1 MKQKFISIKKIV
13 MPVMQALILVSSLT
27 GCAVKQADFAE
38 LMNEADNLNV
48 ELAIGQLDE
57 TSKNVTVYMPSFGIN
72 NLKNQDDNAAATQFK
87 DAFGKLKPATTL
99 MGVMTGNN
107 GDTRYFM
114 VPGTAASNQS
124 SSEFVAAN
132 QAAEQ
137 LYTHISPDVF
147 KKTPDLEGAVKAAIA
162 SSIYYNTWSS
172 TFVEDSSEQ
181 NSVASGYVETSI
193 NKVNMLTGVFNTV
206 FGSDNIPGD
215 DSLYGEATADMIAE
229 FESRLSGAAE
239 SARQTGTKQ
248 GEALAN
254 SIDAFLD
261 SSDAENSIRKLMY
274 IERFTDVD
282 YVSGNPDI
290 ESNEDIATAESGAS
304 ANQINSAQVLFEN
317 ATKIDALEV
326 IYNIVREYDSD
337 FSTDLADKDYE
348 DIAVADVTNTEF
360 KDLDGSDLTV
370 KGVDEL
376 YDTAVTKADG
386 QKVETSRSKESVA
399 REYQGV
405 MNNNDKNNG
414 VLTAGQWEMYN
425 DAATNTSI
433 LTNLNSKTTKDL
445 SLVSDMQVTD
455 LYLMLLG
462 ASHNIDNGYN
472 TGLETAVINTG
483 VTDTGNSE
491 DVEYNFAFD
500 VHVENYKY
508 ANDVTDEDLRNN
520 QDTRYAM
527 YEEIYL
533 SGYDPDDARSDQEAG
548 CTNEFLAGFLD
559 YVQVRNTTGFN
570 SETETTDENVD
581 KNSPEYIKKAYN
593 QEGQTISDWMKS
605 QGVYT
610 DQDGVIRWPNGSP
623 VTFDD
628 PDDLPEGFT
637 FEASPEDNKN
647 VMTEEERQAT
657 QDANDGKDP
666 ELNAVIDQ
674 LYKEGYFN

>member
-254 SIDAFLD
+254 NIDAFLD

-274 IERFTDVD
+274 MERFTDVD

-304 ANQINSAQVLFEN
+304 ANQVNSAQVLFEN

-326 IYNIVREYDSD
+326 IYNVVREYDSD
-337 FSTDLADKDYE
+337 FNTDLADKAYE
-348 DIAVADVTNTEF
+348 DIAVADITNTEF

-376 YDTAVTKADG
+376 YDTAATKADG

-472 TGLETAVINTG
+472 TGLETTVINTG

-491 DVEYNFAFD
+491 AAGEDEGIQYEFDLYVET
-500 VHVENYKY
+500 YKY
-508 ANDVTDEDLRNN
+508 DNSLTDEQLNDEATKAALFKWIY
-520 QDTRYAM
+520 DCGYSAGKAD
-527 YEEIYL
+527 EEKV
-533 SGYDPDDARSDQEAG
+533 DG
-548 CTNEFLAGFLD
+548 CTNALL
-559 YVQVRNTTGFN
+559 
-570 SETETTDENVD
+570 
-581 KNSPEYIKKAYN
+581 PEYV
-593 QEGQTISDWMKS
+593 EWCST
-605 QGVYT
+605 
-610 DQDGVIRWPNGSP
+610 
-623 VTFDD
+623 
-628 PDDLPEGFT
+628 
-637 FEASPEDNKN
+637 
-647 VMTEEERQAT
+647 
-657 QDANDGKDP
+657 DANEYIVEDTTQNTEGLSQELIDKGLHYNEEGLLVDANGNYSMEGDDGLYEHSDNGITDP
-666 ELNAVIDQ
+666 NHPASNEKTYETSLEVHERLNGQLAQETHDRMAAV
-674 LYKEGYFN
+674 LGRG

>member
-181 NSVASGYVETSI
+181 NSVASGYVENSI

-274 IERFTDVD
+274 MERFTDVD

-304 ANQINSAQVLFEN
+304 ANQVNSAQVLFEN

-337 FSTDLADKDYE
+337 FNTDLADKAYE
-348 DIAVADVTNTEF
+348 DIAIANVTNTEF

-376 YDTAVTKADG
+376 YDTAVTKTDG
-386 QKVETSRSKESVA
+386 QKVETSRSKESLA

-472 TGLETAVINTG
+472 TGLETTVINTG
-483 VTDTGNSE
+483 VTDAGDTDDGIG
-491 DVEYNFAFD
+491 YNYMFNVYVATYEE
-500 VHVENYKY
+500 ENGI
-508 ANDVTDEDLRNN
+508 TDEDLRNN

-527 YEEIYL
+527 YEWIYL
-533 SGYDPDDARSDQEAG
+533 SGYTHWDAEEEQEEG
-548 CTNEFLAGFLD
+548 CTHEFIAD
-559 YVQVRNTTGFN
+559 YIQYGYDRNTGKLDTTSNKSTDTSGKVEVSPGVYN
-570 SETETTDENVD
+570 DGTVRQLEIGEWDTLTQDEKQAYLDASDKASGAVGSLDELDGVTAEETKDFMDETWNVD
-581 KNSPEYIKKAYN
+581 NPYIKD
-593 QEGQTISDWMKS
+593 IIDS
-605 QGVYT
+605 GV
-610 DQDGVIRWPNGSP
+610 
-623 VTFDD
+623 
-628 PDDLPEGFT
+628 L
-637 FEASPEDNKN
+637 DN
-647 VMTEEERQAT
+647 
-657 QDANDGKDP
+657 
-666 ELNAVIDQ
+666 
-674 LYKEGYFN
+674 

>member
-114 VPGTAASNQS
+114 VPGTAASNQN

-229 FESRLSGAAE
+229 FESRLYGAAE

-274 IERFTDVD
+274 MERFTDVD

-326 IYNIVREYDSD
+326 IYNVVREYDSD
-337 FSTDLADKDYE
+337 FNTDLADKAYE
-348 DIAVADVTNTEF
+348 DIAIADITNTEF

-472 TGLETAVINTG
+472 TGLETTVINTG
-483 VTDTGNSE
+483 VTDTGDSE
-491 DVEYNFAFD
+491 AAGDDEGLQYEFDLYVET
-500 VHVENYKY
+500 YKY
-508 ANDVTDEDLRNN
+508 DNSLTDEQLNDEATKAALFKWIY
-520 QDTRYAM
+520 DCGYSAGKAD
-527 YEEIYL
+527 EEKA
-533 SGYDPDDARSDQEAG
+533 DG
-548 CTNEFLAGFLD
+548 CTNALL
-559 YVQVRNTTGFN
+559 
-570 SETETTDENVD
+570 
-581 KNSPEYIKKAYN
+581 PEYVEWCSTDANEYIVEDTTQSDTVQN
-593 QEGQTISDWMKS
+593 TDGLSQELIDKGLHYDEEGLLVDANGNYSMDNDDDLYEGS
-605 QGVYT
+605 Q
-610 DQDGVIRWPNGSP
+610 NGI
-623 VTFDD
+623 TG
-628 PDDLPEGFT
+628 PDDIMSNESAHENG
-637 FEASPEDNKN
+637 
-647 VMTEEERQAT
+647 QAVNEMLGG
-657 QDANDGKDP
+657 QLAQEKH
-666 ELNAVIDQ
+666 DQ
-674 LYKEGYFN
+674 MAAILGRG

>member
-1 MKQKFISIKKIV
+1 
-13 MPVMQALILVSSLT
+13 MQALILVSSLT

-99 MGVMTGNN
+99 MGVMAGNN

-215 DSLYGEATADMIAE
+215 NSLYGEATTDMIAE

-274 IERFTDVD
+274 MERFTDVD

-326 IYNIVREYDSD
+326 IYNVVREYDSD
-337 FSTDLADKDYE
+337 FNTDLTDKDYE

-376 YDTAVTKADG
+376 YATAVTKADG
-386 QKVETSRSKESVA
+386 QRVETSRSKGSVA

-433 LTNLNSKTTKDL
+433 LTNLYSKTTKDL
-445 SLVSDMQVTD
+445 SLISDMQVTD

-462 ASHNIDNGYN
+462 ASHNIDNGYS
-472 TGLETAVINTG
+472 TGLETTVINTG
-483 VTDTGNSE
+483 VTDTGDSE
-491 DVEYNFAFD
+491 VAGEDEGLQYEFDLYVET
-500 VHVENYKY
+500 YKY
-508 ANDVTDEDLRNN
+508 DNSLTDEQLNDE
-520 QDTRYAM
+520 DTKAALFKWIYDCGYSAGQAD
-527 YEEIYL
+527 EEKA
-533 SGYDPDDARSDQEAG
+533 DG
-548 CTNEFLAGFLD
+548 CTNALL
-559 YVQVRNTTGFN
+559 
-570 SETETTDENVD
+570 
-581 KNSPEYIKKAYN
+581 PEYV
-593 QEGQTISDWMKS
+593 EWCST
-605 QGVYT
+605 
-610 DQDGVIRWPNGSP
+610 
-623 VTFDD
+623 
-628 PDDLPEGFT
+628 
-637 FEASPEDNKN
+637 
-647 VMTEEERQAT
+647 
-657 QDANDGKDP
+657 DANEYIVEDTAQNTDNNQNTDGLSQELIDKGLHYDEEGLLVDANGNYSMDNDDALNDGQSNAP
-666 ELNAVIDQ
+666 ENTNEIAHENGQAVHDKFYGQQAQEIHDKMAAV
-674 LYKEGYFN
+674 LGRG

>member
-274 IERFTDVD
+274 MERFTDVD

-337 FSTDLADKDYE
+337 FNTDLADKAYE
-348 DIAVADVTNTEF
+348 DIAIADVTNTEF

-376 YDTAVTKADG
+376 YDTAVTKADS
-386 QKVETSRSKESVA
+386 QKVETSRSKESLA

-425 DAATNTSI
+425 DAAINTSI

-472 TGLETAVINTG
+472 TGLETTVINTG
-483 VTDTGNSE
+483 VTDTGDSE
-491 DVEYNFAFD
+491 AAGEDEGIQYEFDLYVET
-500 VHVENYKY
+500 YKY
-508 ANDVTDEDLRNN
+508 DNSLTDEQLNDEATKAALFKWVY
-520 QDTRYAM
+520 DCGYSAGKAD
-527 YEEIYL
+527 EEKA
-533 SGYDPDDARSDQEAG
+533 DG
-548 CTNEFLAGFLD
+548 CTNALL
-559 YVQVRNTTGFN
+559 
-570 SETETTDENVD
+570 
-581 KNSPEYIKKAYN
+581 PEYVEWCSTDANEYIVEDTTQSDTTQN
-593 QEGQTISDWMKS
+593 TDGLSQEQIDAGLHYDEEGLLVDANGNYSMDNDDDLYEGS
-605 QGVYT
+605 Q
-610 DQDGVIRWPNGSP
+610 NGI
-623 VTFDD
+623 TG
-628 PDDLPEGFT
+628 PDDIMSNES
-637 FEASPEDNKN
+637 AHKN
-647 VMTEEERQAT
+647 GQAVHER
-657 QDANDGKDP
+657 
-666 ELNAVIDQ
+666 LNGQLAQETHDRMAAV
-674 LYKEGYFN
+674 LGRG

>member
-1 MKQKFISIKKIV
+1 

-254 SIDAFLD
+254 SIDTFLD

-274 IERFTDVD
+274 MERFTDVD

-326 IYNIVREYDSD
+326 IYNVVREYDSD
-337 FSTDLADKDYE
+337 FNTDLADKAYE

-360 KDLDGSDLTV
+360 KDLNGSDLTV
-370 KGVDEL
+370 KGVDDL

-386 QKVETSRSKESVA
+386 QKVETSRSKESLA

-405 MNNNDKNNG
+405 MNNNDKNSG

-472 TGLETAVINTG
+472 TGLETTVINTG
-483 VTDTGNSE
+483 VTDTGNNETAGE
-491 DVEYNFAFD
+491 DEGIQFEFDLYVET
-500 VHVENYKY
+500 YKY
-508 ANDVTDEDLRNN
+508 DNSLTDEQLNDEATKAALFKW
-520 QDTRYAM
+520 
-527 YEEIYL
+527 IYDC
-533 SGYDPDDARSDQEAG
+533 GYSAGQADKEKTDG
-548 CTNEFLAGFLD
+548 CTNALL
-559 YVQVRNTTGFN
+559 
-570 SETETTDENVD
+570 
-581 KNSPEYIKKAYN
+581 PEYVEWCSTDANEYIVEDTTQSDTTQSTEGLTQDQIDRGLHYN
-593 QEGQTISDWMKS
+593 EEGSLVDA
-605 QGVYT
+605 
-610 DQDGVIRWPNGSP
+610 NGNYSME
-623 VTFDD
+623 D
-628 PDDLPEGFT
+628 PDDLYEGSQNGIT
-637 FEASPEDNKN
+637 
-647 VMTEEERQAT
+647 
-657 QDANDGKDP
+657 DP
-666 ELNAVIDQ
+666 DDPMSNETARENSQKVNEMLGGQ
-674 LYKEGYFN
+674 LAQEKHDEMAAILGRG